1 MAPRKGTKKPAYE
14 GLTLEMLEKLKTQA
28 MLMEDRINIMGE
40 ECMDK
45 NGKLCDPKLSELSNE
60 YEDLCLDIEKLEG
73 LLKTLNKK

>member
-1 MAPRKGTKKPAYE
+1 MAPRKGTKIPAYE

-28 MLMEDRINIMGE
+28 ILMEDRINIMGE
-40 ECMDK
+40 ESMDK

>member
-1 MAPRKGTKKPAYE
+1 
-14 GLTLEMLEKLKTQA
+14 
-28 MLMEDRINIMGE
+28 MEDRINIMGE

>member
-1 MAPRKGTKKPAYE
+1 MAPRIGTKNPAKE
-14 GLTLEMLEKLKTQA
+14 GLTGEMVEKLNRQA
-28 MLMEDRINIMGE
+28 KLMEDRINIMGE

-45 NGKLCDPKLSELSNE
+45 NCKLCDPKLSELSNE